1 MKKDVTGF
9 GAINLDLIYEVKDKK
24 IIEEFRNYETH
35 ISEKEFNSLKKFL
48 KQKAELK
55 SKSAGGSAAN
65 TIYAL
70 ARMGFKTG
78 YIGKVGKDITGE
90 YLLKNFSPVNISQIR
105 YGKKSGTCIV
115 LVSNSDRLILV
126 LPNSNDTLRYEEID
140 FNYAGNTKF
149 LHLTSFIGDLPFQA
163 QVKLVKEMYERVV
176 HSGEERCLFSFDPGQ
191 CYVQRGL
198 KALLPIIEHTEV
210 IFPSEGEIKS
220 LTGKNYKE
228 GSQELLNYG
237 IKIVA
242 CTRGVEGSYVIS
254 KNEEYEIPAD
264 PEIKPVDPTGAGDV
278 YAAGFLA
285 GLLLNVPL
293 KKCGQLATKLAEI
306 SITGYGRE
314 KYPDRD
320 SFKLIV
326 DSL

>member
-1 MKKDVTGF
+1 MKKDIIGF

-35 ISEKEFNSLKKFL
+35 ISDKEFNSLKKFL
-48 KQKAELK
+48 NQKAELK

-65 TIYAL
+65 TVYAL
-70 ARMGFKTG
+70 AKMGFKTG
-78 YIGKVGKDITGE
+78 YIGKVGKDITGKH
-90 YLLKNFSPVNISQIR
+90 LLKNFSPVNISQIR

-115 LVSNSDRLILV
+115 LVNDSDRLIFV
-126 LPNSNDTLRYEEID
+126 LPNSNDTLRFEEID
-140 FNYAGNTKF
+140 LDYARNTKF
-149 LHLTSFIGDLPFQA
+149 LHLSSFLGELPFETQK
-163 QVKLVKEMYERVV
+163 KLVKEIPKNACR
-176 HSGEERCLFSFDPGQ
+176 LSFDPGQ
-191 CYVQRGL
+191 CYAERGL
-198 KALLPIIEHTEV
+198 KALLPIIRHTEV

-237 IKIVA
+237 VKIVA
-242 CTRGVEGSYVIS
+242 CTRGVKGSYVIS

-285 GLLLNVPL
+285 GLLLNLPL

-306 SITGYGRE
+306 SITGYGRS
-314 KYPDRD
+314 KYPDRN